1 MRKVFTLLLSLSM
14 TLMAQWAFGQCS
26 EPFFSEYIEGSSNNK
41 AYEIYN
47 PTGSPLDLGGLKVY
61 RFNNGATSAN
71 DSLVFPTGT
80 MVMPYDVYVVA
91 NPSAD
96 AAIQAETD
104 TTHSTTFYNGDDVI
118 MLVDTALND
127 TLDVI
132 GELGVD
138 PGTNW
143 TVGTG
148 ATSEYT
154 LVRMASVDQGMNDWT
169 AVAMQWDVYPQNDFS
184 YIGSHASN
192 CAGCTTPPFFSE
204 YIEGSSSNKA
214 YEIFNPKSTAIDL
227 SAYKVYRFNNGAT
240 SANDSLSFPAGTML
254 MGGDVYIIA
263 NPSAD
268 AAVLGV
274 ADTTHTT
281 TFYNGDDVLILVDTT
296 MGDTVDVIGELG
308 VDPGTNWTVGT
319 GATSEYTLVRMASVN
334 EGTTDWAIGATQWLV
349 FPQNTYD
356 SLDAHYMTPCGA
368 ASTDPEVSF
377 AMTTLSVDETVGTA
391 SFDISLANAPAD
403 TVAVD
408 VMLAMSGSAMSGMDF
423 TWMDTTI
430 VFPASATAP
439 ISLDVAIIDDADPE
453 MDETIVIKL
462 MNPTN
467 GASIVGS
474 DSLVITILENDAI
487 IPVYNIGLI
496 TEDADANGE
505 PDSLDVT
512 CEIRGIVHGIDLQG
526 SASNIQFTVIDAT
539 GGIGVASFGDTYGY
553 TVMEGDSVRIQG
565 VVEEFRG
572 LAQVAPDTIIFET
585 AGNATVAP
593 AVVDSLGEVTES
605 ELIRINNV
613 FLADASQWPGSG
625 SANVDIVV
633 NGTDTLTLRID
644 SDTDVDGSPAPTGLF
659 DVIGIGGQF
668 TFDEPPLDG
677 YQILPRY
684 VQDIIVADAPGFSFD
699 PTSLTVGED
708 AGTVTF
714 DVSLANPFPTQTTV
728 SVSLGASST
737 ATDGADFM
745 GWNDTVLTFPAATTG
760 PFQLSLMINDD
771 TDVEM
776 DEEIVIELS
785 TPVGGPVLG
794 DSVLTITI
802 EDNDFP
808 VYAIGTVTADADG
821 NGFPDSL
828 GVRCELRGIVYGMD
842 QQGSNLNFVF
852 IDSTGGIAT
861 FSRNDFGYTVN
872 EGDEIVMRG
881 EITEFR
887 GLAQIDPDTLIFVS
901 AGNPI
906 MAPMVVDS
914 LGEFTESEYIRMECM
929 TLVDTA
935 DWQTSGSYN
944 IDITN
949 GVDTFTMRI
958 DADVDAAMAAR
969 PEKPF
974 TVTGLG
980 WQFTFDDP
988 ALSGYQ
994 IIPQFINDIEI
1005 APAPVV
1011 GFRTD
1016 SISVTEAEGVA
1027 EAIVDFLQGNGLETS
1042 VDIAVDAT
1050 GTTATEGTDFSFTA
1064 GTLTVGA
1071 CGEDSMMQS
1080 ISVVDDGVAET
1091 DEYVTLILSNPD
1103 NDATLSQATLVITIV
1118 DETNSIHTLA
1128 KDAVRMFPNPTRS
1141 MVEVKAGTRI
1151 ESIQVSDL
1159 VGKQV
1164 MSASPLATEARFSVT
1179 ELPAGIY
1186 TVTVITT
1193 EGRWTSKLIRE

>member
-1 MRKVFTLLLSLSM
+1 M
-14 TLMAQWAFGQCS
+14 TLMAQWAYGQCS

-41 AYEIYN
+41 ALEIYN
-47 PTGSPLDLGGLKVY
+47 PSGAMLDLSDYQIFVSGNGGSFTNTLDLTGMLAPDSVY
-61 RFNNGATSAN
+61 IVST
-71 DSLVFPTGT
+71 DQ
-80 MVMPYDVYVVA
+80 
-91 NPSAD
+91 AD
-96 AAIQAETD
+96 AAILA
-104 TTHSTTFYNGDDVI
+104 VA
-118 MLVDTALND
+118 DTALGFPSVAHFNGNDAIALVKLSTGD
-127 TLDVI
+127 TLDII
-132 GELGVD
+132 GEIGVD
-138 PGTNW
+138 PTGGDW
-143 TVGTG
+143 PVGTG
-148 ATSEYT
+148 ATSEFT
-154 LVRMASVDQGMNDWT
+154 LVRMPSVDMGTTDWT
-169 AVAMQWDVYPQNDFS
+169 VGATQWLVSPQNTFDS
-184 YIGSHASN
+184 LNVHTSDCATSGGS
-192 CAGCTTPPFFSE
+192 GCTTDLFFSE
-204 YIEGSSSNKA
+204 YIEGSSNNKA
-214 YEIFNPKSTAIDL
+214 LEIYNPLDVA
-227 SAYKVYRFNNGAT
+227 V
-240 SANDSLSFPAGTML
+240 SLSDYQIFVSGNGGSFTNTLDLTGML
-254 MGGDVYIIA
+254 APDSVYVV
-263 NPSAD
+263 STDQAD
-268 AAVLGV
+268 AAVLAI
-274 ADTTHTT
+274 ADTALGFPSVAH
-281 TFYNGDDVLILVDTT
+281 FNGNDAIALVKLST
-296 MGDTVDVIGELG
+296 GDTLDIIGEIG
-308 VDPGTNWTVGT
+308 VDPTGGDWPVGT
-319 GATSEYTLVRMASVN
+319 GSTGEHTLIRMASIN
-334 EGTTDWAIGATQWLV
+334 EGTTDWTVGATQWLV
-349 FPQNTYD
+349 FPQDDFD
-356 SLDAHYMTPCGA
+356 SLGMHTMTPCGA

-505 PDSLDVT
+505 PDSLDVV

-684 VQDIIVADAPGFSFD
+684 VQDIIIAEAPGFSFD

-714 DVSLANPFPTQTTV
+714 DVSLANPFPNQTTV

-776 DEEIVIELS
+776 AEEIVIELS

-1027 EAIVDFLQGNGLETS
+1027 EVIVDFLQGNGLETS

-1118 DETNSIHTLA
+1118 DETNSINTLA

-1141 MVEVKAGTRI
+1141 MVEVEAGTRI